1 MATQKTLEMEF
12 ATGQGRTHRMRVY
25 DVKPTITASEISVA
39 MDLIVTKNIFSTSSG
54 ELTGKVGA
62 QVVTR
67 DVEEFN
73 LV

>member
-12 ATGQGRTHRMRVY
+12 ATGQGRTDRMRGY
-25 DVKPTITASEISVA
+25 DVRADVTANDISAA
-39 MDLIVTKNIFSTSSG
+39 MDLIVAKNIFNTTSG

-62 QVVTR
+62 QAVTR
-67 DVEEFN
+67 DVEEFD